1 MKNSV
6 KAIVAALSSAVI
18 CAAPTVATFTGSV
31 AVPAITA
38 EAASNTATYLYGSN
52 YGLNGV
58 MFEINKSNRTADI
71 VGYADTHCTNVT
83 APETII
89 CGGYTYKV
97 KRVRDNAFNGVTW
110 ITKVDLSACTYLES
124 IGNAAF
130 KNTRVNDLK
139 LNTKLT
145 TIGTEAFY
153 NAYITKLRIPGG
165 VKTIGNYAFWFNGL
179 QEVFFQSATVAGL
192 NVDTPLKIQSYA
204 FAKNPGLTHIDTYRK
219 VYDMEPQS
227 FKQTNNV
234 SWYEGV
240 GRNSFYSQYKN
251 CQ

>member
-18 CAAPTVATFTGSV
+18 CAAPTVATFTGSA

-38 EAASNTATYLYGSN
+38 EAASNTATFLYGSN

-83 APETII
+83 VPETII

-97 KRVRDNAFNGVTW
+97 KRVRDNAFNGVSW

-130 KNTRVNDLK
+130 KNTKVATID

-145 TIGTEAFY
+145 TIGVDAFRNTPVTY
-153 NAYITKLRIPGG
+153 VKIPGG
-165 VKTIGNYAFWFNGL
+165 VKTICNNAFYNCTSL
-179 QEVFFQSATVAGL
+179 KEIFFQSASVAGL
-192 NVDTPLKIQSYA
+192 ATDTPLKIQSGA
-204 FAKNPGLTHIDTYRK
+204 FAYNTKLTHVDTYRK
-219 VYDMEPQS
+219 VYNMES
-227 FKQTNNV
+227 GAFRGSNNIT
-234 SWYEGV
+234 WYEGV
-240 GRNSFYSQYKN
+240 GRNSFASQYKK
-251 CQ
+251 